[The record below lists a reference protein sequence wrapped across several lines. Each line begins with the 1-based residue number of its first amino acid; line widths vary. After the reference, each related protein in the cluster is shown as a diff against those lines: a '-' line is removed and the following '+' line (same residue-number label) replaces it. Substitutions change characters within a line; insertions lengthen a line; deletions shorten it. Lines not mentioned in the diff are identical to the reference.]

1 MTYNIKHFTITLESK
16 AKCIDLLKDES
27 LTILNAI
34 PTVEGTIK
42 LIIDKREETI
52 HESTILICGF
62 GRIGKIL
69 CKDFKALGAN
79 VYCAARKE
87 SDFAWI
93 REQGYIPISY
103 AEIPEIGPKIDI
115 IINTVPH
122 MILSEKELKSLKSN
136 VLIVDVASLPGGID
150 KNIEEVDNQYK
161 KDNITFIKED
171 IDKIDLTPT
180 YQAIICFETLEHV
193 NNPNRLLKQISKSL
207 TSKGLFLLSVPN
219 EKYEKLDE
227 NGNNLDI
234 YHKTIFKLDDLLDQ
248 LKNDFKIIDVFG
260 QSKINEIINKNPNLN
275 LNIHSQEEVIE
286 KTYHLAY
293 PNKEKIEDTYS
304 YIIVCQK
311 K

>member
-1 MTYNIKHFTITLESK
+1 MNISIIGGDLRIARLAEMYAKEDNMVYTYGLDKICKDSVINCKSLKEAVEKSKIVVSGVPLTKNGEKINAPYAQNDITIKELIQIMDNQIFIAGNIPKEILESK

-103 AEIPEIGPKIDI
+103 TEIPEIGPKIDI
-115 IINTVPH
+115 MINTVPH
-122 MILSEKELKSLKSN
+122 MILSEKELKLLKCN

-150 KNIEEVDNQYK
+150 KNIAQTLNLNVVTALGIPGKEFPRTAAKY
-161 KDNITFIKED
+161 IKET
-171 IDKIDLTPT
+171 IDKI
-180 YQAIICFETLEHV
+180 
-193 NNPNRLLKQISKSL
+193 
-207 TSKGLFLLSVPN
+207 
-219 EKYEKLDE
+219 
-227 NGNNLDI
+227 
-234 YHKTIFKLDDLLDQ
+234 
-248 LKNDFKIIDVFG
+248 
-260 QSKINEIINKNPNLN
+260 LN
-275 LNIHSQEEVIE
+275 M
-286 KTYHLAY
+286 
-293 PNKEKIEDTYS
+293 
-304 YIIVCQK
+304 
-311 K
+311 